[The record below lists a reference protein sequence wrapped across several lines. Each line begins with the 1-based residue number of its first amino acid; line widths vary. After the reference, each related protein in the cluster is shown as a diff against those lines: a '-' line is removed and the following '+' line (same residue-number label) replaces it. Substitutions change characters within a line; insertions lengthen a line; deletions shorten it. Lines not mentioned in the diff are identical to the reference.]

1 MLRFYL
7 EVARTAFRRQLV
19 YRWANLAGLA
29 TNIFFGVIVS
39 YVYIALFEA
48 NGQARGAVN
57 GFTLHD
63 TLRYIWLVQALI
75 MVILPF
81 GWFDLMLTIRTGE
94 VVSDLSKP
102 SDFFWYW
109 FSRESGRNVYYLLF
123 RCIPTYVAGML
134 IFGIG
139 APTGWERWLLF
150 GASLFFAAALGVA
163 YRFLYN
169 IVAFWVVEARA
180 AGGFA
185 QVVALFFGGSYV
197 PVVFFPLWL
206 RALNAFLPFSP
217 MFNVPAQVFNGALTG
232 GTLALALASQV
243 VWVVILIALA
253 RVITARA
260 LARVVIQGG

>member
-139 APTGWERWLLF
+139 APTGWDRWLLF
-150 GASLFFAAALGVA
+150 GVSLVFAAALGVA

-232 GTLALALASQV
+232 ETLALALSSQV
-243 VWVVILIALA
+243 AWVVILIVLA
-253 RVITARA
+253 RAITARA
-260 LARVVIQGG
+260 LARVVVQGG

>member
-48 NGQARGAVN
+48 NGQAGGAVN

-109 FSRESGRNVYYLLF
+109 FSRETGRNAYYLLF
-123 RCIPTYVAGML
+123 RSIPTYLAGML

-139 APTGWERWLLF
+139 APTGRDRWLLF
-150 GASLFFAAALGVA
+150 GVSLVFAAALGVA

-169 IVAFWVVEARA
+169 ILAFWVVEARA

-185 QVVALFFGGSYV
+185 QVIALFFGGSYV
-197 PVVFFPLWL
+197 PVVFFPVWL

-217 MFNVPAQVFNGALTG
+217 MFNVPAQIFNGALTG
-232 GTLALALASQV
+232 GTLALALTSQV
-243 VWVVILIALA
+243 AWVVILIALA
-253 RVITARA
+253 RVVTARA
-260 LARVVIQGG
+260 LARVVVQGG

>member
-39 YVYIALFEA
+39 YVYIALFQA
-48 NGQARGAVN
+48 NGQARAEVN

-63 TLRYIWLVQALI
+63 TLSYIWLVQALI
-75 MVILPF
+75 MVVLPF

-123 RCIPTYVAGML
+123 RCIPTYLAGML
-134 IFGIG
+134 LFGIG
-139 APTGWERWLLF
+139 APTTWDRWLTF
-150 GASLFFAAALGVA
+150 GVSLFFAAALGVA
-163 YRFLYN
+163 YRFHYN
-169 IVAFWVVEARA
+169 ILAFWVVEARA

-185 QVVALFFGGSYV
+185 QVIALFFGGSYV

-206 RALNAFLPFSP
+206 RAANAFLPFSP
-217 MFNVPAQVFNGALTG
+217 MFNVPAQIFTGSLTG
-232 GTLALALASQV
+232 TTLALALASQV
-243 VWVVILIALA
+243 IWVVILILLA

-260 LARVVIQGG
+260 LSRVVIQGG

>member
-39 YVYIALFEA
+39 YVYIALFQA
-48 NGQARGAVN
+48 NGQSGGVVN
-57 GFTLHD
+57 GFTLRD

-75 MVILPF
+75 MVVLPF

-123 RCIPTYVAGML
+123 RCIPTYLAGML
-134 IFGIG
+134 LFGIG
-139 APTGWERWLLF
+139 APTGWDRWLLF
-150 GASLFFAAALGVA
+150 GASLFFAATLGVA

-169 IVAFWVVEARA
+169 IIAFWVVEARA

-185 QVVALFFGGSYV
+185 QVIALFFGGSYV
-197 PVVFFPLWL
+197 PVVFFP
-206 RALNAFLPFSP
+206 
-217 MFNVPAQVFNGALTG
+217 
-232 GTLALALASQV
+232 ALA
-243 VWVVILIALA
+243 
-253 RVITARA
+253 ARA
-260 LARVVIQGG
+260 QRFPTLQPDVQRPGAGLHRRADWWDI

>member
-39 YVYIALFEA
+39 YVYIALFQA
-48 NGQARGAVN
+48 NGQAHAEVN
-57 GFTLHD
+57 GFTLQD

-75 MVILPF
+75 MVVLPF
-81 GWFDLMLTIRTGE
+81 GWFDLMLTIRSGE

-109 FSRESGRNVYYLLF
+109 FSRESGRNLYYLLF
-123 RCIPTYVAGML
+123 RCIPTYLAGML
-134 IFGIG
+134 LFGFG
-139 APTGWERWLLF
+139 APTSWDHWLAFAVSLLF
-150 GASLFFAAALGVA
+150 AASLGVA

-169 IVAFWVVEARA
+169 ILAFWVVEARA

-185 QVVALFFGGSYV
+185 QVIALFFGGSYV
-197 PVVFFPLWL
+197 PVVFFPVWL
-206 RALNAFLPFSP
+206 RATNAFLPFSP
-217 MFNVPAQVFNGALTG
+217 MFNVPAQVFTGALSG
-232 GTLALALASQV
+232 GALALGLSSQV
-243 VWVVILIALA
+243 IWVVVLILLA

-260 LARVVIQGG
+260 LTRVVVQGG

>member
-39 YVYIALFEA
+39 YIYIALF
-48 NGQARGAVN
+48 QARGEVN
-57 GFTLHD
+57 GYTLHE

-75 MVILPF
+75 MVVLPF

-109 FSRESGRNVYYLLF
+109 FSRESGRNLYYLLF
-123 RCIPTYVAGML
+123 RCVPTYLAGML
-134 IFGIG
+134 LFGIG
-139 APTGWERWLLF
+139 APTSADRWLVF
-150 GASLFFAAALGVA
+150 GVSLLIAAALGVA

-169 IVAFWVVEARA
+169 IAAFWIVEARA

-185 QVVALFFGGSYV
+185 QVIALFFGGSYI
-197 PVVFFPLWL
+197 PLVFLPLWL
-206 RALNAFLPFSP
+206 RAINAFLPFSP
-217 MFNVPAQVFNGALTG
+217 MFNIPAQVFNGALTG
-232 GTLALALASQV
+232 AQLALALSSQV
-243 VWVVILIALA
+243 IWVVVFILLA
-253 RVITARA
+253 RTVTARA
-260 LARVVIQGG
+260 LSRVVIQGG